1 MLADYKRITDKIIP
15 RTRKLLVPYL
25 QTLELKIRPGMVT
38 LTWSSMNI
46 GTSKNLH
53 GLCVCIYVCM
63 CSCVRYWILFL
74 FFKNT
79 DSYKNSIFFGLHR
92 LEEMV
97 MKINDIV
104 ENRIHKN
111 LRLITKTI
119 LVSLPN
125 DRAMTL
131 EEFVEMQE
139 ASVSSDDYCFYIHS
153 EFIILSCTNAL
164 LR

>member
-1 MLADYKRITDKIIP
+1 MHADLAA
-15 RTRKLLVPYL
+15 V
-25 QTLELKIRPGMVT
+25 
-38 LTWSSMNI
+38 
-46 GTSKNLH
+46 
-53 GLCVCIYVCM
+53 
-63 CSCVRYWILFL
+63 
-74 FFKNT
+74 FFQNT

-139 ASVSSDDYCFYIHS
+139 ASVSSFSVLHGKS
-153 EFIILSCTNAL
+153 MSCHVM
-164 LR
+164 

>member
-1 MLADYKRITDKIIP
+1 
-15 RTRKLLVPYL
+15 
-25 QTLELKIRPGMVT
+25 
-38 LTWSSMNI
+38 
-46 GTSKNLH
+46 
-53 GLCVCIYVCM
+53 
-63 CSCVRYWILFL
+63 
-74 FFKNT
+74 
-79 DSYKNSIFFGLHR
+79 
-92 LEEMV
+92 

-139 ASVSSDDYCFYIHS
+139 ASVRSYTHIHL
-153 EFIILSCTNAL
+153 EFSVSQCILIYQI
-164 LR
+164 

>member
-1 MLADYKRITDKIIP
+1 MHADLAA
-15 RTRKLLVPYL
+15 V
-25 QTLELKIRPGMVT
+25 
-38 LTWSSMNI
+38 
-46 GTSKNLH
+46 
-53 GLCVCIYVCM
+53 
-63 CSCVRYWILFL
+63 
-74 FFKNT
+74 FFQNT

-139 ASVSSDDYCFYIHS
+139 ASVSSFSVLHGKS
-153 EFIILSCTNAL
+153 MSCHVMSCRCIA
-164 LR
+164 R